1 MNPRVRWALQFA
13 VSAALLVVLLRVFPL
28 DLVREALAGIS
39 WPLWLA
45 ALAAFLVVHAI
56 SALKWRLLV
65 GPEVVTSWEAIR
77 IHYAGLST
85 SLVLPGLM
93 SGDVVRGG
101 MLGKRSGDWHGV
113 VVAGLFDRVIDVTA
127 LLVLAGFGLLST
139 VTVASDAIRLFG
151 LAAISVAVA
160 IAIAV
165 VGLTILSRGEREWQ
179 VNLAD
184 ALARL
189 RARPGNAA
197 AAFGVSLIVQL
208 GFLAASKA
216 IGEGVGLEA
225 PLAVWLVAWPLSK
238 LAAVLPVGLAGIGM
252 REVAL
257 VALFGFYGISEP
269 VAIAAGLG
277 WESVLV
283 VGLLLSGLLAW
294 ATWKPGDTASA

>member
-1 MNPRVRWALQFA
+1 MNPRIRWALQFA
-13 VSAALLVVLLRVFPL
+13 VSAVLLVVLLRVFPL

-39 WPLWLA
+39 WSLWFG
-45 ALAAFLVVHAI
+45 ALAMFLTVHAI

-65 GPEVVTSWEAIR
+65 GPDVVSVGEAIR

-113 VVAGLFDRVIDVTA
+113 VVAGLFDRVIDVTT
-127 LLVLAGFGLLST
+127 LLVLAGFGLLTS
-139 VTVASDAIRLFG
+139 VTVAGDALRLFA
-151 LAAISVAVA
+151 LAALTVAAVVTA
-160 IAIAV
+160 MV
-165 VGLTILSRGEREWQ
+165 VGLSWLGGGQREWQ
-179 VNLAD
+179 MNLAD
-184 ALARL
+184 AIARL
-189 RARPGNAA
+189 KARPVNAA
-197 AAFGVSLIVQL
+197 AAFSISIVVQL
-208 GFLAASKA
+208 GFLFASKA

-269 VAIAAGLG
+269 VAIAAGLA

-283 VGLLLSGLLAW
+283 VGLLSSGLLA
-294 ATWKPGDTASA
+294 AAASGSLPE